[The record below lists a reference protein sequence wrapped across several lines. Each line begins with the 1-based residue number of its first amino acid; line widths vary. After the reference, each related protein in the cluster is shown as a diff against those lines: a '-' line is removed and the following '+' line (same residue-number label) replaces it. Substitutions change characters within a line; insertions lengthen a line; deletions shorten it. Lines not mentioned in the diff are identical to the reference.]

1 MSDNKSKQNNTSQ
14 GPEIKS
20 AKTVSYSGAEP
31 IAVDSLEPKPIK
43 RAAILNKM
51 PPGRPIQP
59 VNAQTADPRPVKDT
73 ATGGAALPPK
83 NKVVIIPDEGGP
95 NITVSTSPHVNNT
108 RITTRKIMLD
118 VIISLCPLVIAALI
132 FFQFYAVRQIVISVA
147 CCLVA
152 ELIFTKMRHRAVSIN
167 DLSAVVTGLILA
179 LSMPA
184 TAPWYV
190 TAVAAF
196 AAIGIGKA
204 VFGGLG
210 MNIFNP
216 AMVGRAFVMIAFAGA
231 MAASGYTDLS
241 SGVDIITQATPLTA
255 FKQNHQSID
264 LFALII
270 GNANGSLGETSAI
283 ACIIGGIYLLARKI
297 ITWEIP
303 VGVLVAV
310 IVISLINALLS
321 HNSLVSIFSATGWS
335 VLHQVCGGAVLFG
348 AFFIASDPVT
358 SPFTARGKW
367 IFGLG
372 VGFFIMIL
380 RIFSGYPEG
389 VMFAVLIMNSLT
401 PLINRWTI
409 PAPFGGF
416 LKQDKGA
423 QK

>member
-1 MSDNKSKQNNTSQ
+1 MSDNKLEQNNTNQAPESTPVKTALASETEPPAEGGQDSKPSQ
-14 GPEIKS
+14 QTASIT
-20 AKTVSYSGAEP
+20 KTPQS
-31 IAVDSLEPKPIK
+31 K
-43 RAAILNKM
+43 
-51 PPGRPIQP
+51 PIQP
-59 VNAQTADPRPVKDT
+59 VNAQTADSRPVKDT
-73 ATGGAALPPK
+73 ASGSVAAPPPK
-83 NKVVIIPDEGGP
+83 NVIVSDDVCA
-95 NITVSTSPHVNNT
+95 NISVSTSPHVNNT
-108 RITTRKIMLD
+108 RISTRKIMLD
-118 VIISLCPLVIAALI
+118 VVLSLCPLVIASLI
-132 FFQFYAVRQIVISVA
+132 FFQLYAVRQIVISVA

-152 ELIFTKMRHRAVSIN
+152 ELIFTKMRQKAVSIN

-190 TAVAAF
+190 TAIAAF

-231 MAASGYTDLS
+231 MAASGYTDS
-241 SGVDIITQATPLTA
+241 GSGVDIITQATPLTV

-283 ACIIGGIYLLARKI
+283 ACIIGGIYLLVRKI
-297 ITWEIP
+297 ISWQVP
-303 VGVLVAV
+303 AGVLVAV
-310 IVISLINALLS
+310 IVISLLNALLS
-321 HNSLVSIFSATGWS
+321 SDSLVSVFSVTGWS
-335 VLHQVCGGAVLFG
+335 ILHQVFGGAVLFG
-348 AFFIASDPVT
+348 AFFIATDPVT
-358 SPFTARGKW
+358 SPFTAKGKW

-389 VMFAVLIMNSLT
+389 VMFAVLIMNALT

-416 LKQDKGA
+416 LKQAKGA